1 MKAPSELFES
11 SSTELYLS
19 EIQRR
24 ISAGEKKIELDF
36 SDCQAV
42 SAYTI
47 ARLISLQKEHRSS
60 DTKIALVKVQ
70 TDIKDMI
77 KALHL
82 DKLLVIS

>member
-24 ISAGEKKIELDF
+24 ISGGEREIELDF
-36 SDCQAV
+36 SECRAV
-42 SAYTI
+42 SAYTM
-47 ARLISLQKEHRSS
+47 ARLISLQKENKSS
-60 DTKIALVKVQ
+60 DTKISLIQVN
-70 TDIKDMI
+70 TDIKDLI

-82 DKLLVIS
+82 DKLLVIT